1 MKKYLVG
8 ILFCLFAAAGCS
20 AYGPFGE
27 LTGGVYIGGQGE
39 IGLDYFYDQLAPYG
53 SWVEFSPYGYV
64 WCPTDLGYG
73 WRPYS
78 NGHWVWTDDGWTWI
92 SDYDWGWIPFHYG
105 RWDFDDGLGWFWV
118 PDTVWGPAWVTWSW
132 SDMYVGWAPLPP
144 YAEFVA
150 GVGIRGFGRPL
161 PFNFWCFVEGSRF
174 LDRDIRRDIFP
185 FERNAGI
192 FARAI
197 HRENLGFQGQRIF
210 NRGVG
215 IDDVR
220 HWTGRT
226 VPQYRLEDARQP
238 GGPRIAGDRIQMY
251 RPPVL
256 RSESARPRAFLPRT
270 EAPQRLQ
277 DHQRQLLQEQSRRS
291 ANERAI
297 RQNQDQQR
305 RLLEQSQQ
313 RERQMLDQQRQQE
326 TRRTADQAARERANR
341 EYQQRQQD
349 MQRQHQQERSQ
360 MQQRHEEE
368 RRSTQQSAP
377 PRRKGKGKD

>member
-1 MKKYLVG
+1 MKKYLAV
-8 ILFCLFAAAGCS
+8 ILFCFVAAAGCS
-20 AYGPFGE
+20 AYGPLGE
-27 LTGGVYIGGQGE
+27 LTGGAFIGGRSDVD
-39 IGLDYFYDQLAPYG
+39 INFFYDYLSPYG

-64 WCPTDLGYG
+64 WSPADMGYG
-73 WRPYS
+73 WHPYS
-78 NGHWVWTDDGWTWI
+78 DGHWVWTDDGWTWI

-105 RWDFDDGLGWFWV
+105 RWDFDDSLGWFWV

-150 GVGIRGFGRPL
+150 GIGIRGFGRPL
-161 PFNFWCFVEGSRF
+161 PYNFWCFVEGSRF

-185 FERNAGI
+185 FERNPAI
-192 FARAI
+192 YARAI
-197 HRENLGFQGQRIF
+197 HRENLGFANQRIF

-220 HWTGRT
+220 RWTGRT
-226 VPQYRLEDARQP
+226 VTRYRLEDAQQP
-238 GGPRIAGDRIQMY
+238 GRPRVEGDMVRIY

-256 RSESARPRAFLPRT
+256 RSESARPRAFLPRS
-270 EAPQRLQ
+270 EAPQRFEERR
-277 DHQRQLLQEQSRRS
+277 RQNLQERSRQSAIKRS
-291 ANERAI
+291 I

-305 RLLEQSQQ
+305 RLLEQSQR
-313 RERQMLDQQRQQE
+313 REQDQMMRQRQE
-326 TRRTADQAARERANR
+326 DMKRAADQAARERANR
-341 EYQQRQQD
+341 EYQAQQ
-349 MQRQHQQERSQ
+349 QELRRQHDQERSQ

-368 RRSTQQSAP
+368 RRSTQSAP